1 MVPLVVVAIV
11 VIGTTMSDSASRDHT
26 AAYCHTAYH
35 RICQSNPDDHRIF
48 CASDGKKYHGLCAYL
63 LAHCEHKH
71 ITVVGHGVNCTNIHL
86 TIPTQ
91 PPPSHF
97 ERGLYGAITHGIDD
111 RLKAAKA
118 RNIPAAI
125 AKNVYTKQDHAH
137 KVYIRNKDCWAYGLD
152 LTSISPWNSH
162 MANRNAGT
170 LVSPRHALWSR
181 LHSIKVN
188 STLRF
193 VDQNNNVVERRV
205 IKSKT
210 VGGPNVNGHDIVV
223 GELDRDVPNTISFS
237 KVMPRNLTKLFVPYN
252 IHIPAMSTDQEEKV
266 LVDDFYFYSSTHARL
281 RAPLRTSIRL
291 DFYEFKVSTVSG
303 NPTFFVIDNQLVL
316 LFVFTTG
323 GAGGGTS
330 INHYF
335 DQINEIMVNEGGGYQ
350 LTEMDLSGAGGGT
363 SINHYFDQINEIM
376 AKKGG
381 GWELREMDLSDF
393 LE

>member
-1 MVPLVVVAIV
+1 MLTMISLVVVAIV
-11 VIGTTMSDSASRDHT
+11 VICTTMSDGASSNHT
-26 AAYCHTAYH
+26 SVYCHMTHH
-35 RICQSNPDDHRIF
+35 RICQLHSNEHQIY
-48 CASDGKKYHGLCAYL
+48 CANNGKKYHGLCAYL
-63 LAHCEHKH
+63 LAHCEHQ
-71 ITVVGHGVNCTNIHL
+71 ISVVGFGVNCTHIHL
-86 TIPTQ
+86 TIPTP

-97 ERGLYGAITHGIDD
+97 ERGLYGAITNGIDH
-111 RLKAAKA
+111 RLKAVKA
-118 RNIPAAI
+118 RNIPVAF
-125 AKNVYTKQDHAH
+125 AKKVYTKQDHAH

-210 VGGPNVNGHDIVV
+210 VSGPNVHGISGHDIVV

-237 KVMPRNLTKLFVPYN
+237 KVMPRNLTKFFVPYN
-252 IHIPAMSTDQEEKV
+252 IHIPAMSTDQEEKA
-266 LVDDFYFYSSTHARL
+266 LVDDFYFYSSTNARL
-281 RAPLRTSIRL
+281 RAPLRTSIRH
-291 DFYEFKVSTVSG
+291 DFYEYKVTTDSG

-316 LFVFTTG
+316 LFVFTIG

-335 DQINEIMVNEGGGYQ
+335 DQINEIMVKEGGGYE
-350 LTEMDLSGAGGGT
+350 LTEMDLS
-363 SINHYFDQINEIM
+363 E
-376 AKKGG
+376 
-381 GWELREMDLSDF
+381 F
-393 LE
+393 LEPGKSLPHLIGK

>member
-1 MVPLVVVAIV
+1 MISLVVFAIV
-11 VIGTTMSDSASRDHT
+11 VIGTTMSDGASSNHT
-26 AAYCHTAYH
+26 AAYCHTTYH
-35 RICQSNPDDHRIF
+35 SICQSHSNEHRIY
-48 CASDGKKYHGLCAYL
+48 CANNGKKYHGLCAYL
-63 LAHCEHKH
+63 LAHCEHQ
-71 ITVVGHGVNCTNIHL
+71 ISVVGFGVNCTHIHL
-86 TIPTQ
+86 TIPTW

-97 ERGLYGAITHGIDD
+97 ERGLYGAITEGIDY
-111 RLKAAKA
+111 RLKAVKA

-125 AKNVYTKQDHAH
+125 AKKVYTKQDHAH
-137 KVYIRNKDCWAYGLD
+137 KVYIRNKDCWAYDLD

-162 MANRNAGT
+162 MANSNAGT

-210 VGGPNVNGHDIVV
+210 VFGPNVHGIPGHDIVV
-223 GELDRDVPNTISFS
+223 GELDSDVPNTISFS
-237 KVMPRNLTKLFVPYN
+237 KVMPRNLTRFSVPYN

-281 RAPLRTSIRL
+281 RAPLRTSIRH
-291 DFYEFKVSTVSG
+291 DFYEYKVSSDSG

-316 LFVFTTG
+316 LFVFTIG

-335 DQINEIMVNEGGGYQ
+335 DQINEIMVNEGGGYE
-350 LTEMDLSGAGGGT
+350 LTEMDLS
-363 SINHYFDQINEIM
+363 E
-376 AKKGG
+376 
-381 GWELREMDLSDF
+381 F
-393 LE
+393 LEPGKSLPHLIGK